1 MPKKTNNGKN
11 VRMRCDVN
19 CPRSVRFTTP
29 DISWNGDMSLKMPE
43 TTRSSIRIHDLEKL
57 QPSVKNE
64 RRRSAKVSEHE
75 RDAPAL
81 PETFLLSTSCT
92 RHYSKDRSST
102 DDYRVG
108 FVSKSRV
115 QNGHQLVTDA
125 PPASH
130 SDTCIAGYRER
141 QSWRARP
148 AKTKGAKEAE

>member
-19 CPRSVRFTTP
+19 CPRSVRFATP

-57 QPSVKNE
+57 QPSGNE
-64 RRRSAKVSEHE
+64 KRRSPKVVEHE
-75 RDAPAL
+75 RDAPAI
-81 PETFLLSTSCT
+81 PETFVPSTSCT

-108 FVSKSRV
+108 FVSRSRH
-115 QNGHQLVTDA
+115 QNGYKHVTDE
-125 PPASH
+125 PPSH

-148 AKTKGAKEAE
+148 VRKEAKEAE

>member
-19 CPRSVRFTTP
+19 CPRSVRFATP

-57 QPSVKNE
+57 QPSDNE
-64 RRRSAKVSEHE
+64 KRRSPKVVKHE
-75 RDAPAL
+75 RDAPAI
-81 PETFLLSTSCT
+81 PETFVLSTSCT

-108 FVSKSRV
+108 FVSKSRL
-115 QNGHQLVTDA
+115 QNGYKYVTDE
-125 PPASH
+125 PPSSH

-148 AKTKGAKEAE
+148 VKKEAKEAE

>member
-19 CPRSVRFTTP
+19 CPRSVRFATP
-29 DISWNGDMSLKMPE
+29 DISWNNDMSLKMPE
-43 TTRSSIRIHDLEKL
+43 TTRSSIRVHDLEKL
-57 QPSVKNE
+57 QPSGKNE
-64 RRRSAKVSEHE
+64 KRRSLKAVEHE
-75 RDAPAL
+75 RDASAI
-81 PETFLLSTSCT
+81 PETLVLSTSCT

-108 FVSKSRV
+108 FVSRSRV
-115 QNGHQLVTDA
+115 QNGYKLVTDE
-125 PPASH
+125 PASHSH

-148 AKTKGAKEAE
+148 VKKEAKEAE